1 MPLSYL
7 HLNYETCEQYPDIEI
22 EPRSR
27 SLFWEEKP
35 EHFLIGTRAMRFAD
49 KERKKHSSSTNT
61 SKSPASPQKHIAMSS
76 TVERHWSG
84 YRPLQN
90 HTRPKQRHCQ
100 RPQRLVRQ
108 PRDLITKLKLEL
120 QRQEHQSPPDN
131 EEKSMYIAC
140 YILSLS
146 GKTICADIKY
156 SVYNS

>member
-1 MPLSYL
+1 MRRV
-7 HLNYETCEQYPDIEI
+7 NDIEV

-49 KERKKHSSSTNT
+49 KEKKNT
-61 SKSPASPQKHIAMSS
+61 HHQHVQVSDISAEAHRYVVNGRTPLEWFIDRYKITQD
-76 TVERHWSG
+76 RNSG
-84 YRPLQN
+84 IVNDPN
-90 HTRPKQRHCQ
+90 GWFDN
-100 RPQRLVRQ
+100 

-120 QRQEHQSPPDN
+120 QRQEHQAPPDN

-146 GKTICADIKY
+146 GKIICANIEY
-156 SVYNS
+156 SVYNSLGDKYL